1 MIEWCITK
9 VIQELGATGVM
20 VVGFWWITQMNTKKI
35 IASLKIINDELGQIL
50 KLAKEMNARQE
61 AEKKNSQII

>member
-9 VIQELGATGVM
+9 VIQELGATGVL

-50 KLAKEMNARQE
+50 KLAKEMSARQE

>member
-9 VIQELGATGVM
+9 VIQELGATGVL
-20 VVGFWWITQMNTKKI
+20 VVGFWWITQVNTKKI

-50 KLAKEMNARQE
+50 KLAKEMSARQE